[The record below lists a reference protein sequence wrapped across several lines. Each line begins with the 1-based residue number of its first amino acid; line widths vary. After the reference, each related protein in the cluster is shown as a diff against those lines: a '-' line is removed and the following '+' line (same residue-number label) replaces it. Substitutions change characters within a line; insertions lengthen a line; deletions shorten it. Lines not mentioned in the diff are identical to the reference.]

1 VARVNPIPAWIEPE
15 VSARLGS
22 VPARPS
28 WPRVSIV
35 VPTLDGRALLER
47 LLAGL
52 GATTEYDGFDVLVV
66 DNGSAD
72 GTVDWL
78 RSAALPFP
86 LRVVAMERN
95 LSFSEACNA
104 GAAATDGELLL
115 FLNNDVE
122 PIESGWLKRLVTS
135 LEDSGAAVAGAV
147 LLDPALESEGGRQG
161 AVHHRDLYF
170 RPAPRLQGVLEPR
183 PRGFGVD
190 LATALGPD
198 RPAAAVTAACVLV
211 RRSAFDSVQ
220 GFSEAFFYGKEDV
233 DLCLKLAAAG
243 HGVVASGATVLVH
256 HRGATRRASR
266 FGTAEARRDNLRVL
280 IERWG
285 PRLRREYTLDHESGR
300 GVWSDGSATSER
312 GGESVA
318 YCVVGDPEDA
328 KALAGGLRELGR
340 EARTSTDGLGWLL
353 DDVIV
358 HVDSSASP
366 PPAVPGRWNVL
377 ARKGGPKLPR
387 REMVRFGVVSEHGND
402 AGRLAAEVEAEMERR
417 GGAPRVRP
425 GAPPRAAPPRAI
437 LVLGMARTGTSAT
450 TRLLDLCGVEVG
462 PEANLMPPNPDVNA
476 KGFYEHFPLMQINVA
491 LLRRLGG
498 TWREPP
504 ALRPGWELDPT
515 FDDLREE
522 ARRLIAEDFAGA
534 RVWTFKDPRTS
545 LTLPFWRPLL
555 GDVDYIVCHRQP
567 LDVAAS
573 LERRDGLALEQSLA
587 LWERYMAAS
596 ILQTVGARR
605 LFIGY
610 DEYFEG
616 RDGALAAL
624 TAFAGAPGLAE
635 DEGFRAQAASWLD
648 VDMRHHHRTH
658 RELLAEPQAGERVAR
673 LHLLLELAVRSRERE
688 PALAGARGGGP
699 ISDAL
704 DAAARDSLRTAAVP
718 PLSVTDRPA

>member
-1 VARVNPIPAWIEPE
+1 M
-15 VSARLGS
+15 
-22 VPARPS
+22 
-28 WPRVSIV
+28 

-47 LLAGL
+47 LLARL
-52 GATTEYDGFDVLVV
+52 GATTDYDEFDVLVV

-78 RSAALPFP
+78 RTAALPFP

-122 PIESGWLKRLVTS
+122 PIEPGWLKRLVTS
-135 LEDSGAAVAGAV
+135 LEGSRAAVAGAV

-183 PRGFGVD
+183 PRGFGAD

-198 RPAAAVTAACVLV
+198 RPAAAVTAACALV

-243 HGVVASGATVLVH
+243 HGVVASGTTVLVH
-256 HRGATRRASR
+256 RRGATRRASR
-266 FGTAEARRDNLRVL
+266 FGTGEAMRDNLRVL

-285 PRLRREYTLDHESGR
+285 PRLRREYALDHESGR
-300 GVWSDGSATSER
+300 GVWSDGSAAR
-312 GGESVA
+312 GRWDASVA
-318 YCVVGDPEDA
+318 YCVVGDPEGA
-328 KALAGGLRELGR
+328 ASARER
-340 EARTSTDGLGWLL
+340 SARARARGAHL
-353 DDVIV
+353 D
-358 HVDSSASP
+358 
-366 PPAVPGRWNVL
+366 
-377 ARKGGPKLPR
+377 R
-387 REMVRFGVVSEHGND
+387 R
-402 AGRLAAEVEAEMERR
+402 ARLAARRRDRPRRLQRHAAAHRPWALERAGAHRRPPAAAARTGPLRRRLRARGRRRPARGRGRGRDGAPRRRTARPPGGAAESGPAAGDPRARDGADGHVGDDPAAQPLRR
-417 GGAPRVRP
+417 GGRP
-425 GAPPRAAPPRAI
+425 GGEPDATQPRRQREGLLRALPLDADQRRAAAAARRDVARA
-437 LVLGMARTGTSAT
+437 AR
-450 TRLLDLCGVEVG
+450 VE
-462 PEANLMPPNPDVNA
+462 P
-476 KGFYEHFPLMQINVA
+476 
-491 LLRRLGG
+491 RLGAG
-498 TWREPP
+498 S
-504 ALRPGWELDPT
+504 A

-522 ARRLIAEDFAGA
+522 ARGLIAEDFATTA
-534 RVWTFKDPRTS
+534 RAWTFKDPRTS

-555 GDVDYIVCHRQP
+555 GDVDYVICHRQP

-596 ILQTVGARR
+596 ILQTTGARR

-610 DEYFEG
+610 DEYFDA

-624 TAFAGAPGLAE
+624 TAFAGAPALAG
-635 DEGFRAQAASWLD
+635 DEAFRAQAATWLD
-648 VDMRHHHRTH
+648 VDMRHHHRMH
-658 RELLAEPQAGERVAR
+658 RELLAEPQAGRGVVR
-673 LHLLLELAVRSRERE
+673 LHLLLELAVRSRDRE

-704 DAAARDSLRTAAVP
+704 DAVARESLGTAAVA
-718 PLSVTDRPA
+718 PLSAADRPA

>member
-1 VARVNPIPAWIEPE
+1 MNPIPAWIEPE
-15 VSARLGS
+15 VSARLGP

-28 WPRVSIV
+28 WPPVSIV

-47 LLAGL
+47 LLPEL
-52 GATTEYDGFDVLVV
+52 GATTDYDEFDVLVV

-78 RSAALPFP
+78 QTAALPFP

-95 LSFSEACNA
+95 LSFSEACNV

-115 FLNNDVE
+115 FLNNDIE
-122 PIESGWLKRLVTS
+122 PIEPGWLKRLVTS
-135 LEDSGAAVAGAV
+135 LEGSGAAVAGAV
-147 LLDPALESEGGRQG
+147 LLDPALESDGGRQG

-170 RPAPRLQGVLEPR
+170 RPSPHLQGVLEPR
-183 PRGFGVD
+183 PRGFGAD

-198 RPAAAVTAACVLV
+198 RPVAAVTAACALV

-233 DLCLKLAAAG
+233 DLCLKLGATG
-243 HGVVASGATVLVH
+243 HGVVASGSTVLVH
-256 HRGATRRASR
+256 RRGATRRASR
-266 FGTAEARRDNLRVL
+266 FGKGEAVRDNLRVL

-285 PRLRREYTLDHESGR
+285 PRLRREYALDRESAR
-300 GVWSDGSATSER
+300 GVWSDGSAA
-312 GGESVA
+312 GGRWDAGVA
-318 YCVVGDPEDA
+318 YCVVGDPKDA
-328 KALAGGLRELGR
+328 QALASGLRELGR
-340 EARTSTDGLGWLL
+340 EARTSTDGLGWLF

-358 HVDSSASP
+358 HVDSSATP
-366 PPAVPGRWNVL
+366 PPAIPGRWNVL
-377 ARKGGPKLPR
+377 ARTGGPRLPR
-387 REMVRFGVVSEHGND
+387 RELVRFNVVSEHGD
-402 AGRLAAEVEAEMERR
+402 DPGRLAAEVEAEMERC

-425 GAPPRAAPPRAI
+425 GTPPRAAPPRVI
-437 LVLGMARTGTSAT
+437 VVLGMARTGTSAT
-450 TRLLDLCGVEVG
+450 TRLLNLCGVEVG

-476 KGFYEHFPLMQINVA
+476 KGFYEHFPLVQINVA
-491 LLRRLGG
+491 LLGRLGG

-504 ALRPGWELDPT
+504 ALSPGWELDPT

-522 ARRLIAEDFAGA
+522 ARGLIAEDFSTA
-534 RVWTFKDPRTS
+534 RAWTFKDPRTS

-555 GDVDYIVCHRQP
+555 GEVDYVICHRQP

-573 LERRDGLALEQSLA
+573 LERRDGLTLEQGLA

-596 ILQTVGARR
+596 ILHTAGARR

-610 DEYFEG
+610 DEYFDA

-624 TAFAGAPGLAE
+624 TAFAGASALAV
-635 DEGFRAQAASWLD
+635 DEAFRAQAATWLD
-648 VDMRHHHRTH
+648 VSMRHHHRTH
-658 RELLAEPQAGERVAR
+658 LELLTEPQAGENLER
-673 LHLLLELAVRSRERE
+673 LHLLLELAVRSRDRE

-704 DAAARDSLRTAAVP
+704 DAVAKESLGTAGV
-718 PLSVTDRPA
+718 PLSVVGRPA